1 MASLGFV
8 VTMMF
13 ASSGDEPL
21 VRVTE
26 YRLSLQSALTLFLCS
41 VVFGFLTEAA
51 IVGVSLGQ
59 QQRLFFGR
67 WFDRECG
74 LRYDVSWLVFL
85 QRKVVLP

>member
-1 MASLGFV
+1 MNDAQQDKMLDVAKHLVTLAMASLGFV

-67 WFDRECG
+67 WF
-74 LRYDVSWLVFL
+74 
-85 QRKVVLP
+85 